1 MNLLSLTSSTS
12 WMDGI
17 FSHLADLTSYFGCK
31 IMHFIDDLAFKDF
44 SGLRILP
51 PISSLSS
58 QVDTSSRF
66 QTLSNK
72 KCSKKRRFTVQR
84 STLAPCSLR
93 QIWKALHGYF
103 GTLSQYTCRFGNQLL
118 GFWTS
123 LRTTLR
129 GSSEDIG
136 WLQRVEGSPPVEDG
150 TVRFHELL
158 HGIRRGDHHLPSCF
172 VYLLVP
178 GCLLPTLF
186 ILPKFQEFQSN
197 KEKPVYSAGLFSNLS
212 PLYFVNTRRFFSKM
226 GLTCHIAK
234 IHSEASV
241 ERNAWELKNY
251 IEELFWG
258 SGKKVMILGHSKGGV
273 DSAAALSMYWPEL
286 KPMVSGLAVVQ
297 CPYGGS
303 PIASDVLRPGQV
315 AEHEARRIMEFIVCK
330 LIKGDF
336 RALEDLTYDRR
347 RQFLARY
354 ELPWQQ
360 IPLVSFHTE
369 VGAGPGMLATM
380 SHVAHAEVPW
390 LRNVFS
396 GLSRVPVVVPLAAA
410 MATSAMHLRLRYG
423 ERSDGLVVRRDAEIP
438 GSIAI
443 RLERKLDHAWMVY
456 CSRRRQELSVEE
468 DPSASEMCEALFTLV
483 LYLGKNMDC
492 YCRPIM

>member
-178 GCLLPTLF
+178 
-186 ILPKFQEFQSN
+186 
-197 KEKPVYSAGLFSNLS
+197 GLFSNLS